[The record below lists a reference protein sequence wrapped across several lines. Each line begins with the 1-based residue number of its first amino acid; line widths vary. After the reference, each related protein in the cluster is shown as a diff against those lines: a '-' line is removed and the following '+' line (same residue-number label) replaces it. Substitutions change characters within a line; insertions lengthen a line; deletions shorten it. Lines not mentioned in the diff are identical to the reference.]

1 MNQEEGDLAN
11 AYRCTHGSDAP
22 EPLLARLPES
32 QAGTARHKCAL
43 CAYSHGR
50 AAGARRQHDKAQMEH
65 CQHGNAAPAAI
76 LADLQDSQA
85 GPGVQ
90 RHKCCICAF
99 AQGFDA
105 TVALSEIP
113 HADEL
118 SEPEKFHEGA
128 VKAIAVN
135 AYERNSVARQRCIEH
150 YGDKCS
156 ACGFHFESRY
166 GPAGKGLIH
175 VHHLFPLGSI
185 GADYEVDPI
194 RHLRPVC
201 PNCRAMLH
209 RQDPPYSIDELSA
222 MLNPA

>member
-1 MNQEEGDLAN
+1 MAN

-22 EPLLARLPES
+22 EPLLAQLPES
-32 QAGTARHKCAL
+32 QAGTARHKCAP
-43 CAYSHGR
+43 CAYSRGR

-128 VKAIAVN
+128 VKAHHR
-135 AYERNSVARQRCIEH
+135 ERLRTEFRGQTTLRRTLRRQVFRVRFSFRKSIRSRREGT
-150 YGDKCS
+150 YSRSPFVPTGEYWSGLRSRSDQTPS
-156 ACGFHFESRY
+156 ACLSELPRHAS
-166 GPAGKGLIH
+166 PAG
-175 VHHLFPLGSI
+175 
-185 GADYEVDPI
+185 
-194 RHLRPVC
+194 
-201 PNCRAMLH
+201 
-209 RQDPPYSIDELSA
+209 SA
-222 MLNPA
+222 VFHQ